1 MEEVL
6 DLYQQAYDPR
16 FPLVCMDEKSKQV
29 LADLRPAL
37 LAHPGQVRRQ
47 DFEYERQGTSNLFI
61 AFEPL
66 RSWRQV
72 VVTTQRTAVDWAHFM
87 QQLADVQYP
96 DAERIVIVLDN
107 LNTHHASSFYEAFAP
122 PEARRLAQR
131 FEFHYT
137 PKHGS
142 WLNMA
147 EIELSVLD
155 HMCLDQRFE
164 SRQRMTSEVA
174 IWQQER
180 NAKHATVNWRFTTDD
195 ARIKLKKLYQSIL
208 V

>member
-6 DLYQQAYDPR
+6 DLYQRPYDAR
-16 FPLVCMDEKSKQV
+16 FPVVCMDEKSKQII
-29 LADLRPAL
+29 ADTRPPL
-37 LAHPGQVRRQ
+37 PTQPGQLARQ
-47 DFEYERQGTSNLFI
+47 DFEYERKGTCNLFI

-72 VVTTQRTAVDWAHFM
+72 TVTAQRTALDWAHFM

-96 DAERIVIVLDN
+96 TAERIRVVLDN
-107 LNTHHASSFYEAFAP
+107 LNTHHSSSFYEAFAP
-122 PEARRLAQR
+122 AEARRLAQR

-147 EIELSVLD
+147 EIELGVLD
-155 HMCLDQRFE
+155 RMCLDQRFE
-164 SRQRMTSEVA
+164 NGEQMTGEVTM
-174 IWQQER
+174 WQAER
-180 NAKHATVNWRFTTDD
+180 NAHHATVDWRFTTED
-195 ARIKLKKLYQSIL
+195 ARIKLKKLYPSIL